1 MRKHAKHCWGEDI
14 IKKADEAKDD
24 LTLDSIRE
32 SLAEAKK
39 TPDGSIVAFFDRKGK
54 GKVKYM
60 MRQHTYEE
68 SRSVVLEII
77 QAMVYLLM
85 VHSVEYVRWCA
96 ENMRS
101 FKIIEDP
108 GFHRLMKTGRPH
120 LRIPSSRTLARD
132 THVVYQIV
140 KKRIAKKLQVSLLD
154 HPIWL
159 YTHHELGLWRTSKHC
174 YGCMDLPQQSGICSF
189 DSPFWGK
196 QHSDRLSLGYGRSC
210 CLPFGRNS
218 CRRVF
223 EYPEWLWHIRQGKHK
238 FDII

>member
-1 MRKHAKHCWGEDI
+1 MRRFLDTGDKGSTSNMRKHAKHCWGEDI

-85 VHSVEYVRWCA
+85 VHSVEYVCWCA

-154 HPIWL
+154 HPI
-159 YTHHELGLWRTSKHC
+159 
-174 YGCMDLPQQSGICSF
+174 
-189 DSPFWGK
+189 
-196 QHSDRLSLGYGRSC
+196 
-210 CLPFGRNS
+210 
-218 CRRVF
+218 
-223 EYPEWLWHIRQGKHK
+223 
-238 FDII
+238 